1 MYYLAII
8 QPVMSQTFLG
18 TLVSK
23 TREQRTRMKIDT
35 FSEFLEECF
44 SQKWVDLKGLLALW
58 S

>member
-8 QPVMSQTFLG
+8 QPVMSQPFLG

-44 SQKWVDLKGLLALW
+44 SQK
-58 S
+58 